1 MEKEKQAHFIK
12 IILIIFLYYILF
24 YFLKKSFYEINN
36 IFEYNI
42 NGKKNN
48 LNEKIKLLKYMTN
61 NNEFKYKGAENCLL
75 NDPDSQFCIYHLLA
89 PKKVVGKKRILI
101 GKKGDGS
108 YVLLE
113 DFNEI
118 KIAYSFGISN
128 NIDFD
133 SELSKLDIDIYMYD
147 HTIRSLPYNN
157 NKFHWKKI
165 GIRGKNKRHP
175 NLKTLEE
182 LIIENGHT
190 QQYNMLLKL
199 DVENAEWEAL
209 HDLSDSIL
217 IQFKYIIIEFHFE
230 NENKTQLYYEVLKKL
245 HKNHQSFYFRCNGRS
260 TIAIFG
266 NNRICKYIEIS
277 YIIKKNNTF
286 IKDDSIYPISEFD
299 YSAPNSNTKDSE
311 MEVNILTLFD

>member
-1 MEKEKQAHFIK
+1 
-12 IILIIFLYYILF
+12 
-24 YFLKKSFYEINN
+24 
-36 IFEYNI
+36 
-42 NGKKNN
+42 
-48 LNEKIKLLKYMTN
+48 MTN

-108 YVLLE
+108 YVLLQ
-113 DFNEI
+113 DFNKI

-133 SELSKLDIDIYMYD
+133 SELAKLDIDIFMYD
-147 HTIRSLPYNN
+147 HTIQSLPYNN
-157 NKFHWKKI
+157 TKFHWKKI
-165 GIRGKNKRHP
+165 GISGKNKSHH

-190 QQYNMLLKL
+190 QQYNMILKI

-209 HDLSDSIL
+209 QDLSDSIL
-217 IQFKYIIIEFHFE
+217 IQFKYIVIEFHFE
-230 NENKTQLYYEVLKKL
+230 NANKTQLYYEVLKKL
-245 HKNHQSFYFRCNGRS
+245 NKNHQSFYFRCNGRS
-260 TIAIFG
+260 YISIFG

-277 YIIKKNNTF
+277 YIIKKGNTF
-286 IKDDSIYPISEFD
+286 IKDDSIYPISELD
-299 YSAPNSNTKDSE
+299 YSAGNTNTKDSE